1 MGQIIAGITM
11 NAWIIVLH
19 LVTRDV
25 ILLEIYRYEI
35 ACDEAASFA
44 VVSLV
49 KKGRDFN
56 TPTYSCRQSQLVPP
70 KDDIQHSHESRPT
83 TSKRLQ
89 PKPGMN
95 NEVFTLEEGE
105 VTLQWPANMS
115 PESYE
120 DFKEW
125 LNLIA
130 KKVGHTVDRTNP
142 KNDSAKSEK

>member
-1 MGQIIAGITM
+1 M

-19 LVTRDV
+19 LVSGDV
-25 ILLEIYRYEI
+25 ILPETYRAEMV
-35 ACDEAASFA
+35 CEEAASVA

-49 KKGRDFN
+49 KKGKDFK
-56 TPTYSCRQSQLVPP
+56 TPTYSCKQSQFAPP
-70 KDDIQHSHESRPT
+70 KGDNQHSHEARPT
-83 TSKRLQ
+83 TSKRLE
-89 PKPGMN
+89 PRPGMN

-105 VTLQWPANMS
+105 VILQWPANMS

-130 KKVGHTVDRTNP
+130 KKAGRTVDKTNA
-142 KNDSAKSEK
+142 KNDSAESEK